1 MRLILEILWYFVLKT
16 NFQWR
21 KNMSVVLFWPQCVN
35 GLNYYM
41 IFQEWIMIAAG
52 LVGACV
58 SLCRLCPK
66 ENNAMGS
73 VNNNN
78 NSGGRNQKCIL
89 DHQCWVQQVF
99 RTMLNYR
106 YHSFALEDH
115 VESCIKSQNL
125 NVSRLVLQLS
135 LCNILKPGVKSW
147 MKM

>member
-1 MRLILEILWYFVLKT
+1 
-16 NFQWR
+16 
-21 KNMSVVLFWPQCVN
+21 
-35 GLNYYM
+35 
-41 IFQEWIMIAAG
+41 MIAAG

-115 VESCIKSQNL
+115 VETIYCQISNISCIKSQNL

-135 LCNILKPGVKSW
+135 LCNILKPGVKSR